1 MNDNFNQISNQEIL
15 NGIHELEDYF
25 VKRLQKCNNE
35 VTTAYD
41 DMVNRGA
48 LNSVKTNAVIDKVK
62 GQLASL
68 EEEFKK
74 YSKLL
79 AMSMGES
86 LVTITSTENDAETTL
101 GNINS

>member
-1 MNDNFNQISNQEIL
+1 MNGNLKQVSNQEII

-48 LNSVKTNAVIDKVK
+48 LNSEKTNAVIYKVK

-68 EEEFKK
+68 EEEFRA
-74 YSKLL
+74 YSKQL

-86 LVTITSTENDAETTL
+86 LATITSAGNDTETTL

>member
-1 MNDNFNQISNQEIL
+1 MNGNLNQVSNQEIL

-41 DMVNRGA
+41 NMVNSGA
-48 LNSVKTNAVIDKVK
+48 LNSEKTNAVIYKVK

-68 EEEFKK
+68 EEEFRA
-74 YSKLL
+74 YSKQL

-86 LVTITSTENDAETTL
+86 LATITSAGNDTEIKL

>member
-1 MNDNFNQISNQEIL
+1 MNGNLKQVSNQEII